1 VNLEPFVAAHLPAR
15 ARVLEV
21 GCGHGALAFAM
32 ARLGHDVLAIDPR
45 APEGEPFRRVSL
57 EDLADPGP
65 FGAVVA
71 NRSLHHI
78 HDLPA
83 AVEKIA
89 RLLAPGGRLL
99 LHEHAW
105 DVVDEPTLRWYHE
118 HGGRGDWRAD
128 HAGLHSSEAMLAE
141 LAPRF
146 TERSLEWT
154 PYLGG
159 ELGLEPE
166 VERAAIESGA
176 IRATGFL
183 YVGER
188 RNAAMTSANR
198 VTDSG
203 P

>member
-1 VNLEPFVAAHLPAR
+1 M
-15 ARVLEV
+15 LEV

-45 APEGEPFRRVSL
+45 APEGELFERVTL

-65 FGAVVA
+65 FDAVVA

-89 RLLAPGGRLL
+89 AAARARAGGSCSTSTPGTSSTSPPSAGTASR
-99 LHEHAW
+99 AAS
-105 DVVDEPTLRWYHE
+105 
-118 HGGRGDWRAD
+118 GDWRAD
-128 HAGLHSSEAMLAE
+128 HAGLHSSEAMLAA

-146 TERSLEWT
+146 GERSLEWT
-154 PYLGG
+154 PYLHD
-159 ELGLEPE
+159 ELGLEPD

-176 IRATGFL
+176 DPRDRVPVRGGACDRSRAAGQDPMSHA
-183 YVGER
+183 R
-188 RNAAMTSANR
+188 
-198 VTDSG
+198 
-203 P
+203 

>member
-1 VNLEPFVAAHLPAR
+1 MNLEPFVAAHLPAAP

-21 GCGHGALAFAM
+21 GCGRGALAYAM
-32 ARLGHDVLAIDPR
+32 ARLGHAVVAIDPG
-45 APEGEPFRRVSL
+45 APDGDLFRRITL
-57 EDLADPGP
+57 EELPDPGP
-65 FGAVVA
+65 FDAVVA

-105 DVVDEPTLRWYHE
+105 DVLDEPTLGWYRE
-118 HGGRGDWRAD
+118 HGGSGSLADWRTG
-128 HAGLHSSEAMLAE
+128 HAGLHSSEAMLAQ

-146 TERSLEWT
+146 AERSLEWT
-154 PYLGG
+154 PYLHG
-159 ELGLEPE
+159 ELGVEPDL
-166 VERAAIESGA
+166 ERAAIESGA

-183 YVGER
+183 YVGQR
-188 RNAAMTSANR
+188 R
-198 VTDSG
+198 G
-203 P
+203 

>member
-1 VNLEPFVAAHLPAR
+1 MNLEPFVTAHLPAPP

-21 GCGHGALAFAM
+21 GCGHGALASAM

-45 APEGEPFRRVSL
+45 APEGDLFERVTL

-83 AVEKIA
+83 AVEKLA
-89 RLLAPGGRLL
+89 RLLGPGGRLL

-105 DVVDEPTLRWYHE
+105 DVVDEPTQRWYRE
-118 HGGRGDWRAD
+118 QGGSSADWRAD
-128 HAGLHSSEAMLAE
+128 HAGLHSSEAMLAA

-146 TERSLEWT
+146 AERSLEWT
-154 PYLGG
+154 PYLHD
-159 ELGLEPE
+159 ELGLEPDA
-166 VERAAIESGA
+166 ERAAIASGA

-183 YVGER
+183 YVGELR
-188 RNAAMTSANR
+188 A
-198 VTDSG
+198 
-203 P
+203 

>member
-1 VNLEPFVAAHLPAR
+1 MNLEPFVAAHLPAAP

-21 GCGHGALAFAM
+21 GCGHGALAYAM

-45 APEGEPFRRVSL
+45 APAGDLFRQVSL
-57 EDLADPGP
+57 EELDDPGP

-78 HDLPA
+78 HDLLA
-83 AVEKIA
+83 AVGKIA

-105 DVVDEPTLRWYHE
+105 DVVDEPTLRWYRE
-118 HGGRGDWRAD
+118 HGGHGDWRAD
-128 HAGLHSSEAMLAE
+128 HAGLHSSEAMLGA
-141 LAPRF
+141 LAPYF
-146 TERSLEWT
+146 AERSLEWT
-154 PYLGG
+154 PYLGD
-159 ELGLEPE
+159 ELGLEPD
-166 VERAAIESGA
+166 VERAAIDSGE

-188 RNAAMTSANR
+188 LSHE
-198 VTDSG
+198 
-203 P
+203 PLE

>member
-1 VNLEPFVAAHLPAR
+1 MNLEPFVTAHLPAPP
-15 ARVLEV
+15 ARVLEI
-21 GCGHGALAFAM
+21 GCGHGALASAM

-45 APEGEPFRRVSL
+45 APEGDLFERVTL

-83 AVEKIA
+83 AVETIA

-118 HGGRGDWRAD
+118 HGGHGDWRAD
-128 HAGLHSSEAMLAE
+128 HAGLHSSEAMLAQ

-146 TERSLEWT
+146 AERSLEWT
-154 PYLGG
+154 PYLHG
-159 ELGLEPE
+159 ELGMEPDQ
-166 VERAAIESGA
+166 ERMAIESGA

-188 RNAAMTSANR
+188 R
-198 VTDSG
+198 G
-203 P
+203 

>member
-1 VNLEPFVAAHLPAR
+1 VNIEAFVAAHLPAAP
-15 ARVLEV
+15 ARLLEV
-21 GCGHGALAFAM
+21 GCGHGALALAM
-32 ARLGHDVLAIDPR
+32 ARLEYDVLAIDPH
-45 APEGEPFRRVSL
+45 APEGDLFRRVSL

-105 DVVDEPTLRWYHE
+105 DVVDEPTLRWFRE
-118 HGGRGDWRAD
+118 HGGQGNWRAD

-146 TERSLEWT
+146 EQRWLEWT
-154 PYLGG
+154 PYLHG
-159 ELGLEPE
+159 ELGIEPE
-166 VERAAIESGA
+166 IERAAIASGA

-188 RNAAMTSANR
+188 R
-198 VTDSG
+198 G
-203 P
+203 

>member
-1 VNLEPFVAAHLPAR
+1 MNLEPFVAAHLPAAP

-21 GCGHGALAFAM
+21 GCGHGALAYAM

-45 APEGEPFRRVSL
+45 APAGDLFRQVSL
-57 EDLADPGP
+57 EDLDDPGP
-65 FGAVVA
+65 FDAVVA

-83 AVEKIA
+83 AVGKIA

-105 DVVDEPTLRWYHE
+105 DVVDEPTLRWYRE
-118 HGGRGDWRAD
+118 HGGHGDWRAD
-128 HAGLHSSEAMLAE
+128 HAGLHSSEAMLAA
-141 LAPRF
+141 LAPYF
-146 TERSLEWT
+146 AERSLEWT
-154 PYLGG
+154 PYLHG
-159 ELGLEPE
+159 ELHLEAA

-183 YVGER
+183 YVGDR
-188 RNAAMTSANR
+188 R
-198 VTDSG
+198 G
-203 P
+203 

>member
-1 VNLEPFVAAHLPAR
+1 MNLESFVAAHLPAAP

-21 GCGHGALAFAM
+21 GCGHGALAYAM

-45 APEGEPFRRVSL
+45 APAGDLFRQVSL
-57 EDLADPGP
+57 EELDDPGP
-65 FGAVVA
+65 FDAVVA

-83 AVEKIA
+83 AVGKIA

-105 DVVDEPTLRWYHE
+105 DVVDEPTLRWYRE
-118 HGGRGDWRAD
+118 HGGHGDWRAD
-128 HAGLHSSEAMLAE
+128 HAGLHSSEAMLAA
-141 LAPRF
+141 LAPYF
-146 TERSLEWT
+146 AERSLEWT
-154 PYLGG
+154 PYLHG
-159 ELGLEPE
+159 ELDLEAA

-183 YVGER
+183 YVGDR
-188 RNAAMTSANR
+188 R
-198 VTDSG
+198 G
-203 P
+203 

>member
-1 VNLEPFVAAHLPAR
+1 MNLEPFVAAHLPAAP

-21 GCGHGALAFAM
+21 GCGRGALARSM
-32 ARLGHDVLAIDPR
+32 ARLGHDVLAIDPG
-45 APEGEPFRRVSL
+45 APDGALFERVSL

-65 FGAVVA
+65 FDAAVA

-83 AVEKIA
+83 AVEKLA

-105 DVVDEPTLRWYHE
+105 DNVDGPTLRWYHE
-118 HGGRGDWRAD
+118 QGGRGDWRAD
-128 HAGLHSSEAMLAE
+128 HARLHSSEAMLAA
-141 LAPRF
+141 LAPWF

-166 VERAAIESGA
+166 VERAAIDSGA

-183 YVGER
+183 YVGTTGTPR
-188 RNAAMTSANR
+188 
-198 VTDSG
+198 
-203 P
+203 

>member
-1 VNLEPFVAAHLPAR
+1 MNLEPFVATHLPTPP

-32 ARLGHDVLAIDPR
+32 AGLGYDVLAIDPR
-45 APEGEPFRRVSL
+45 APEGELFERVSL

-65 FGAVVA
+65 FAAIVA

-78 HDLPA
+78 HDLHA
-83 AVEKIA
+83 AMEKIA
-89 RLLAPGGRLL
+89 ALLLTGGRFL

-118 HGGRGDWRAD
+118 HGGQGDWRAD
-128 HAGLHSSEAMLAE
+128 HAGLHSSEAMLSALE
-141 LAPRF
+141 PWF
-146 TERSLEWT
+146 GERSLERT
-154 PYLGG
+154 AYLGD
-159 ELGLEPE
+159 ELGLEPG
-166 VERAAIESGA
+166 VERAAIDAGE

-188 RNAAMTSANR
+188 LSHE
-198 VTDSG
+198 
-203 P
+203 PLE

>member
-1 VNLEPFVAAHLPAR
+1 MNLEPFVAARLPAAP

-21 GCGHGALAFAM
+21 GCGHGALAYAM

-45 APEGEPFRRVSL
+45 APERDLFERVSL

-65 FGAVVA
+65 FAAVVA

-83 AVEKIA
+83 AVAKIA
-89 RLLAPGGRLL
+89 RLLSPGGRLL

-105 DVVDEPTLRWYHE
+105 DVVDEPTLRWYHA

-141 LAPRF
+141 LAPWLAQL
-146 TERSLEWT
+146 SLEWT
-154 PYLGG
+154 PYLGD

-188 RNAAMTSANR
+188 R
-198 VTDSG
+198 G
-203 P
+203 

>member
-1 VNLEPFVAAHLPAR
+1 MNLEPFVAAHLPAPP

-21 GCGHGALAFAM
+21 GCGHGALATAM

-45 APEGEPFRRVSL
+45 APEGELFERVSL

-89 RLLAPGGRLL
+89 RLLGPSGRLL

-105 DVVDEPTLRWYHE
+105 DVVDEPTQRWYRE
-118 HGGRGDWRAD
+118 QGGSSADWRAD
-128 HAGLHSSEAMLAE
+128 DAGLHSSEAMLAA

-146 TERSLEWT
+146 EERSLEWT
-154 PYLGG
+154 PYLHG
-159 ELGLEPE
+159 ELGVPPDA
-166 VERAAIESGA
+166 ERAAIDAGELH
-176 IRATGFL
+176 RATGFL
-183 YVGER
+183 YVGAR
-188 RNAAMTSANR
+188 R
-198 VTDSG
+198 
-203 P
+203 